1 MESSREP
8 RPQADARPTSW
19 SLAVLREQ
27 IDRADA
33 DLVAALVVRYRL
45 AEEVGA
51 LKGRKGLPVLD
62 PAREAEVVRAA
73 GAGARSAGIPDEG
86 VRDIFWSV
94 LGYCRDGVRRG
105 SLGARRHHASTGTAS
120 DG

>member
-1 MESSREP
+1 M
-8 RPQADARPTSW
+8 
-19 SLAVLREQ
+19 LRQQ

-33 DLVAALVVRYRL
+33 DLIAALATRYRL

-51 LKGRKGLPVLD
+51 LKGRMGVPVLD

-73 GAGARSAGIPDEG
+73 GAAARSAGIPDEG

-94 LGYCRDGVRRG
+94 LGYCREGVRRR
-105 SLGARRHHASTGTAS
+105 SREARSDRPATRASV